1 MSDSEPDYDITAGL
15 LGGTSKKLQK
25 GKGKATIVPLEEDSD
40 GEELFIQEKLNNRL
54 LKDGAEA
61 LKASNKGKKG
71 GKTAVTGGG
80 SFQSLGLSPVLLRS
94 LLLRGFTVP
103 TPIQRAS
110 LPSILASPPR
120 DVVGM
125 ARTGSGKTLAYM
137 IPLIQRLGGA
147 HSPTF
152 GCRALV
158 LVPTRELALQVLR
171 VGKDLARG
179 AREAGVKEGLRW
191 SLIVGGEGIEEQFD
205 ALADNPDVYVLALKT
220 LDDSKCF
227 VALSLLLVVFS
238 ISRSK

>member
-1 MSDSEPDYDITAGL
+1 MSDSEPDFDITAGL
-15 LGGTSKKLQK
+15 LGPSSKS
-25 GKGKATIVPLEEDSD
+25 KGKAKAIAQEEEDSGD
-40 GEELFIQEKLNNRL
+40 EETLFIQDSLNKRL

-61 LKASNKGKKG
+61 VKASSKGKKG
-71 GKTAVTGGG
+71 KTAATTGGG

-103 TPIQRAS
+103 TPIQRAA

-158 LVPTRELALQVLR
+158 MVPTRELALQVLR

-179 AREAGVKEGLRW
+179 AKEAGVKEGLRW

-205 ALADNPDVYVLALKT
+205 ALADNPDV
-220 LDDSKCF
+220 
-227 VALSLLLVVFS
+227 
-238 ISRSK
+238 